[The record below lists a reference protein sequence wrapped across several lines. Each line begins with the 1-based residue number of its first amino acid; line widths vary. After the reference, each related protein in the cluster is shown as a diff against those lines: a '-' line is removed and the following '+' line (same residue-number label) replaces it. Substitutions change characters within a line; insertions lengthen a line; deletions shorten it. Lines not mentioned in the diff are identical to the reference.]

1 MFGLD
6 VDLVMSKNDPTRDQT
21 LTICVYENG
30 NMISGIT
37 CFALVFMYV
46 WFGS

>member
-1 MFGLD
+1 MSGLE
-6 VDLVMSKNDPTRDQT
+6 VDLVMSKNDPTHDHT
-21 LTICVYENG
+21 LTNFVSENG

-37 CFALVFMYV
+37 CFASVFAYV